1 MSDDPGKITSGQQ
14 RELHALLR
22 DHGISGDKAVHAYLD
37 TWLAEQG
44 LEAIESRAD
53 LPARTA
59 AAVIRHLHESPPVTY
74 APGGLVAALVAIQKD
89 LPTVAKTK
97 TARVPMRAGG
107 EYTYTYADLADVTA
121 AALPLLTSHQ
131 IAWVCW
137 PRQTANGA
145 GYELVGEL
153 LHVNGES
160 RQGALPLHGND
171 PQVLGG
177 ALTYYRRYLLGS
189 MLGIVTD
196 DDPDARATRGGA
208 PATRQWDGP
217 STMELLAQMDTDAA
231 AVGMTY
237 EEVTASFRTAAGGIP
252 VEDLD
257 AMDPWELAPYA
268 EKVHARAEA
277 VRADQAREAAYDGPD
292 TATLLATLE
301 SHRATHAPTTPWE
314 EFSQKYRTARGEAL
328 AMPGPLPVE
337 ALATQP
343 AWSVAEWEASVAR
356 FIRDSAAGAAD
367 QTPAP

>member
-1 MSDDPGKITSGQQ
+1 MTDDAGKITSTQQ

-44 LEAIESRAD
+44 LPAIESRAD

-59 AAVIRHLHESPPVTY
+59 AAIIRHLHDNPPVTY
-74 APGGLVAALVAIQKD
+74 APGGLVAALVAIQRD
-89 LPTVAKTK
+89 LPVVAKTK

-121 AALPLLTSHQ
+121 AALPLLASHQ

-137 PRQTANGA
+137 PRQAPNGT

-208 PATRQWDGP
+208 PATQHYDGP
-217 STMELLAQMDTDAA
+217 STMELLAQIDEDGQTL
-231 AVGMTY
+231 GMTY
-237 EEVTASFRTAAGGIP
+237 EEATAEYREKRGVTL
-252 VEDLD
+252 EQMD
-257 AMDPWELAPYA
+257 ALDPWELASYA
-268 EKVHARAEA
+268 SAIHARAEGA
-277 VRADQAREAAYDGPD
+277 RAEAARAAAYVGP
-292 TATLLATLE
+292 TTEELLADLDHLRE
-301 SHRATHAPTTPWE
+301 KHAPGVTLE
-314 EFSQKYRTARGEAL
+314 EFSHKWRTHRGNVLGQGQPIPVSEL
-328 AMPGPLPVE
+328 A
-337 ALATQP
+337 AQP
-343 AWSVAEWEASVAR
+343 AWAVAEWHAQVSKWIAENAATEAAS
-356 FIRDSAAGAAD
+356 
-367 QTPAP
+367 